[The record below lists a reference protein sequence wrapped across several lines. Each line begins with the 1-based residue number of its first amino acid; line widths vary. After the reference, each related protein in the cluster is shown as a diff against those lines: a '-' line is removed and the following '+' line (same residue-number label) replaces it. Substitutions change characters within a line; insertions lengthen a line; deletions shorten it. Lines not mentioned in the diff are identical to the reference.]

1 MSFLDLLKAII
12 LGLVEGL
19 TEFAPVSSTG
29 HMIIVDD
36 MWLQTTQLL
45 GSKYVAN
52 TFKVVIQLGSI
63 LAVLVVFRNRFIDL
77 LGLSRFMDR
86 KGRVGQTEDART
98 AGEKGRTGDGHVPG
112 QLGAGQDL
120 GTPPLAEDGEFQQ
133 RQSRHGQPRLKL
145 AQVIV
150 GLVPAGIL
158 GVLLEDFIDE
168 YLFSTATVLIGLVL
182 GAVLMIAADRFAPKR
197 AKVETVDQITYKQ
210 AFTIGLFQCLA
221 IWPGFSRSGS
231 TISGGVLL
239 GLSHRAA
246 ADFTFIMAV
255 PIMAGAS
262 GISLLK
268 NLQYFTPEA
277 LPFFIAG
284 FISAFVFALLSIR
297 FFLKLINRIKLVPFA
312 VYRIVLALVIWVVF
326 F

>member
-1 MSFLDLLKAII
+1 MDLWEILKAII

-36 MWLQTTQLL
+36 MWLKSEQFL
-45 GSKYVAN
+45 GKYPAN

-77 LGLSRFMDR
+77 LGLNRIGKNHAS
-86 KGRVGQTEDART
+86 
-98 AGEKGRTGDGHVPG
+98 VPKEG
-112 QLGAGQDL
+112 
-120 GTPPLAEDGEFQQ
+120 
-133 RQSRHGQPRLKL
+133 RLKL
-145 AQVIV
+145 MQVIV
-150 GLVPAGIL
+150 GLIPAGVFGL
-158 GVLLEDFIDE
+158 LLEDYIDE
-168 YLFSTATVLIGLVL
+168 YLFSTGTVLIGLVV
-182 GAVLMIAADRFAPKR
+182 GALLMIVADYVSKKR
-197 AKVETVDQITYKQ
+197 AVTAETVDQITYKQ
-210 AFTIGLFQCLA
+210 AISMGLIQCLSL
-221 IWPGFSRSGS
+221 WPGFSRSGS
-231 TISGGVLL
+231 TISGGVMM

-246 ADFTFIMAV
+246 SDFTFIMAV

-262 GISLLK
+262 FLSLLK
-268 NLQYFTPEA
+268 NWEYITAES

-284 FISAFVFALLSIR
+284 FIAAFVFALISIR

-312 VYRIVLALVIWVVF
+312 IYRIVLAAVIYILF